1 MACSKTG
8 TVPKRPQPN
17 RTETNCDVVH
27 CPTVGNEHW
36 SVNSQNFPFGGTRN
50 FNLTNIDYMCLT
62 GNKGSY
68 DLPYEIV
75 NGVILAINNPNK
87 KREFIIIIIIFFFF
101 FFFFF
106 LIIIIIIFF

>member
-1 MACSKTG
+1 MACSETG

-36 SVNSQNFPFGGTRN
+36 SVNSQNFPMGDTRN

-87 KREFIIIIIIFFFF
+87 KREFIIIIIIIIFFFF
-101 FFFFF
+101 
-106 LIIIIIIFF
+106 IIFFF